1 MFIDIYKIGP
11 EGRSFDEPV
20 LEEVAREHEGDSTR
34 VLAARLSG
42 TAAPGERGVDLRAR
56 LEARVALEC
65 SRCLEPF
72 ESAISTDFYL
82 NLVPDGV
89 EFGVGE
95 TEVSEESAAL
105 FYAPEGKADL
115 GVIATE
121 QLNLNLPLKP
131 VCQEGCRGL
140 CATCGANRN
149 RIECG
154 CRSEE
159 IDPRLA
165 PLLKFKKPTNDA

>member
-1 MFIDIYKIGP
+1 MRDMFIDIYKIGP

-20 LEEVAREHEGDSTR
+20 LEDAEQVQEGEGAR
-34 VLAARLSG
+34 VLK
-42 TAAPGERGVDLRAR
+42 
-56 LEARVALEC
+56 C
-65 SRCLEPF
+65 SRCVESF

-105 FYAPEGKADL
+105 FYATEGKADL
-115 GVIATE
+115 GVIAAE

-131 VCQEGCRGL
+131 VCHDACKGL

-154 CRSEE
+154 CRSEDL
-159 IDPRLA
+159 DPRLA
-165 PLLKFKKPTNDA
+165 PLLEFKKPTNDA